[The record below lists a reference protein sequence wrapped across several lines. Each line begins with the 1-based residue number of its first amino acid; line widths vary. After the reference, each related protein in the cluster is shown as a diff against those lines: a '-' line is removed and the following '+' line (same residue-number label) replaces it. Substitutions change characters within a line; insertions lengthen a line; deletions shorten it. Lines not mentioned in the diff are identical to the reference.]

1 MFKTIALVK
10 KKNGMADDEFHRYW
24 RKVHGPLVPRIKS
37 VRRYVQSHR
46 SAQPFPG
53 FENCLYDGV
62 AEAWFDDLDTVLN
75 FPNDPDYINGARAD
89 EPNFI
94 DTDALA
100 FLATREHVFI
110 EGSPIGR
117 DTPLVKAIFLLHRR
131 TDMTVAEFQDY
142 WINGH
147 APQIPRDAGIVRYVQ
162 CHQAPETYND
172 GTPVYDGV
180 AELSF
185 ADYKAFT
192 AYWMSERIQALFAAD
207 APRFLDAENCTAF
220 LAEETRVIW
229 P

>member
-24 RKVHGPLVPRIKS
+24 RKVHGPLVPPIKS
-37 VRRYVQSHR
+37 VR
-46 SAQPFPG
+46 
-53 FENCLYDGV
+53 
-62 AEAWFDDLDTVLN
+62 
-75 FPNDPDYINGARAD
+75 
-89 EPNFI
+89 
-94 DTDALA
+94 
-100 FLATREHVFI
+100 
-110 EGSPIGR
+110 
-117 DTPLVKAIFLLHRR
+117 
-131 TDMTVAEFQDY
+131 
-142 WINGH
+142 
-147 APQIPRDAGIVRYVQ
+147 RYVQ

-192 AYWMSERIQALFAAD
+192 AYWMSERIQAIFAAD